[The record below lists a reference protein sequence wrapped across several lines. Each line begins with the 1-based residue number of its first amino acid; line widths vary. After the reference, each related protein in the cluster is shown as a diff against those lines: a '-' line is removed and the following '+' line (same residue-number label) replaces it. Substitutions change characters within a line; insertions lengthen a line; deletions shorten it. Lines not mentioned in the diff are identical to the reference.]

1 MKKLLVISLSFLIA
15 VSLSSCTSSDG
26 NKDNASNAASSDE
39 NMPLDNGGDFNK
51 DASVDGAPAADG
63 STPPADGSAAPP
75 GDAQASAGLD
85 DVPLDG
91 NVDAS
96 KSAATPPADG
106 AGSLD
111 LGDPEGEFP
120 ADVAKSQK
128 DGVAPTDDKLFADA
142 GAPAPSTA
150 PTDPS
155 MAPPDVTATP
165 QDASASTTEPPIDGS
180 AATNDVGAAAGA
192 SSSEASNSAPPIVLP
207 YEKIKTEPF
216 EKKGAML
223 NRVYL
228 ARDKDT
234 AKGISEKIYG
244 TAEHV
249 KDLKAWNPSL
259 KNHAPRVGDKI
270 YYTSPKDP
278 QDNTKMLVFYEE
290 MGVAPQTYVTQPGD
304 DIRKVS
310 TKLLGHKDSWKE
322 IYATNAAL
330 ENKMGKAPEGVEL
343 RYWPAMN
350 DAAPT
355 LASGQAPPTGG
366 LPQDQMNNTDPNA
379 PAAAGTM
386 VGQAPPA
393 PGAPGTMPPPA
404 PSVAAAPPPPPPME
418 QPVAQAPPPPP
429 PMDKPLKKPASPAQ
443 NLEAGADPDQTMMML
458 AGGLLIVA
466 AAAAFVVI
474 RRQRAKRIDLS
485 QQTQV

>member
-1 MKKLLVISLSFLIA
+1 MKKLLVISLGFLVA

-26 NKDNASNAASSDE
+26 NKDNAQSAASSDE
-39 NMPLDNGGDFNK
+39 NMPLENGGDFNK
-51 DASVDGAPAADG
+51 DAAVDGTPVDGAPAADG
-63 STPPADGSAAPP
+63 STPPAADGSTPA

-85 DVPLDG
+85 DMPLDG

-96 KSAATPPADG
+96 KNAAAAQTDG

-111 LGDPEGEFP
+111 LGDPENEFP

-128 DGVAPTDDKLFADA
+128 EGLAPTDDKLFADSGA
-142 GAPAPSTA
+142 GAAAP
-150 PTDPS
+150 PTDPG
-155 MAPPDVTATP
+155 AVPPPDVTATP
-165 QDASASTTEPPIDGS
+165 QDASAAPPIDSGIG
-180 AATNDVGAAAGA
+180 GAPAD
-192 SSSEASNSAPPIVLP
+192 SSAPPVDTAAAPVVLP

-216 EKKGAML
+216 EKKGALL

-244 TAEHV
+244 TSDRV
-249 KDLKAWNPSL
+249 KDLKAWNPST

-290 MGVAPQTYVTQPGD
+290 MGVAPQTYMTQPGD

-310 TKLLGHKDSWKE
+310 KKLLGHKDSWKE

-343 RYWPAMN
+343 RYWPTMN
-350 DAAPT
+350 DAQPAPVAANGGGLPPDAMNGQQQDPNAAGAGT
-355 LASGQAPPTGG
+355 VAPPPPPVAQQAPP
-366 LPQDQMNNTDPNA
+366 PP
-379 PAAAGTM
+379 PPVEAAA
-386 VGQAPPA
+386 P
-393 PGAPGTMPPPA
+393 
-404 PSVAAAPPPPPPME
+404 PPPPPPME
-418 QPVAQAPPPPP
+418 QPAAQASAP
-429 PMDKPLKKPASPAQ
+429 PMATKKPASPAQ
-443 NLEAGADPDQTMMML
+443 SLDASADPDQTMMML

>member
-39 NMPLDNGGDFNK
+39 NMPLDNGGEFNK
-51 DASVDGAPAADG
+51 DAAVDGAPAADG
-63 STPPADGSAAPP
+63 STPPADGSATPP

-96 KSAATPPADG
+96 KTAANPPADG

-142 GAPAPSTA
+142 GAPTGSTA
-150 PTDPS
+150 PTDPT
-155 MAPPDVTATP
+155 MAPPPDVTATP
-165 QDASASTTEPPIDGS
+165 QDTSASTSLPPIDSS
-180 AATNDVGAAAGA
+180 AATNDVGAGAG
-192 SSSEASNSAPPIVLP
+192 SSEASNSASPVVLP

-244 TAEHV
+244 SADHV

-278 QDNTKMLVFYEE
+278 QDNTKMMVFYEE

-310 TKLLGHKDSWKE
+310 SKLLGHKDSWKE

-355 LASGQAPPTGG
+355 MAAGQAPPAGG

-379 PAAAGTM
+379 AAAAGTM
-386 VGQAPPA
+386 AGQAPPA
-393 PGAPGTMPPPA
+393 PA
-404 PSVAAAPPPPPPME
+404 VAAAPPPPPPME

-458 AGGLLIVA
+458 AGVLLIVA

>member
-1 MKKLLVISLSFLIA
+1 MKKLLVISLGFLIA
-15 VSLSSCTSSDG
+15 VSLSSCTSSDA
-26 NKDNASNAASSDE
+26 NKDNAQNAASSDE
-39 NMPLDNGGDFNK
+39 NMPLENGGDFNK
-51 DASVDGAPAADG
+51 DAAIDGTPVDGAAPAVEG
-63 STPPADGSAAPP
+63 GAPT
-75 GDAQASAGLD
+75 DAQASAGLD

-91 NVDAS
+91 NLD
-96 KSAATPPADG
+96 SAKAAAPVDG
-106 AGSLD
+106 ALD
-111 LGDPEGEFP
+111 LGDPENEFP

-128 DGVAPTDDKLFADA
+128 EGITPSDEKLFADNG
-142 GAPAPSTA
+142 GAPPVDAG
-150 PTDPS
+150 
-155 MAPPDVTATP
+155 APPDVTATP
-165 QDASASTTEPPIDGS
+165 QDTSASTTPTET
-180 AATNDVGAAAGA
+180 A
-192 SSSEASNSAPPIVLP
+192 APPTDAGTVADVAPVVLP

-216 EKKGAML
+216 EKKGVLL

-244 TAEHV
+244 SADHV

-270 YYTSPKDP
+270 YYNSPKEP

-290 MGVAPQTYVTQPGD
+290 MGVAPQSYVTQPGD
-304 DIRKVS
+304 DIRKVA

-330 ENKMGKAPEGVEL
+330 ENKMGKAPEGAEL

-350 DAAPT
+350 E
-355 LASGQAPPTGG
+355 APPVVPLANNQGG
-366 LPQDQMNNTDPNA
+366 LPPDAMNNNPDPNV
-379 PAAAGTM
+379 AAGG
-386 VGQAPPA
+386 VGGQVV
-393 PGAPGTMPPPA
+393 PPP
-404 PSVAAAPPPPPPME
+404 PPVAVAPPPPPPVE
-418 QPVAQAPPPPP
+418 PAAQVPPPTTN
-429 PMDKPLKKPASPAQ
+429 KKPASPAQ
-443 NLEAGADPDQTMMML
+443 SLDASADPDQTMMML

-466 AAAAFVVI
+466 AFAAFVVI